1 MNFKIWLESLNND
14 ITIDYRGYET
24 SVNEALKESF
34 NMLEDHYERMANF
47 NYNNFINMI
56 KTELSQYPL
65 LNELLKSIN
74 SKNHNYIFGQQKK
87 LREWLYTLD
96 ANTSISL
103 RDVNRQIFTYIDT
116 LNTGAGI
123 EKEKEH
129 LEQKATA
136 AKNETKTIME
146 GLKERIQQAISLIEN
161 WNSSA
166 VLVRP
171 YISRDEFN
179 SLSLDASTTA
189 EIIMGHSRQITF
201 TLFLNDG
208 KIEIDDVLEGG
219 DEDFFKDS
227 NEQSD
232 YFNLIEKLKNP
243 TASKQKVI
251 TLYTARP
258 KKDREVYL
266 NKKQVPVNIFLTN
279 DYNHAEGLASDLSS
293 GEKRDIWKIRI
304 NTKYLTQTL
313 DGKIKYYQV
322 TTNNAPVESME
333 LT

>member
-1 MNFKIWLESLNND
+1 MNFKIWLESFNND
-14 ITIDYRGYET
+14 ITIDYKGYET
-24 SVNEALKESF
+24 SINEALKESF
-34 NMLEDHYERMANF
+34 NRLEDHYEKIANF
-47 NYNNFINMI
+47 NYDNFINMI
-56 KTELSQYPL
+56 KTRLSQYPS

-74 SKNHNYIFGQQKK
+74 SKNANYIFAQQNK

-96 ANTSISL
+96 LNTSISL

-116 LNTGAGI
+116 LSTSAGI

-129 LEQKATA
+129 LTQKATA
-136 AKNETKTIME
+136 AKNETRTIME
-146 GLKERIQQAISLIEN
+146 GLKEKIQQAIGLIEN

-166 VLVRP
+166 ILVRP

-179 SLSLDASTTA
+179 SLSLDASTSV
-189 EIIMGHSRQITF
+189 EIILGHSGQIGF

-219 DEDFFKDS
+219 DEDFFKDL

-243 TASKQKVI
+243 TSKQKLI

-258 KKDREVYL
+258 RKDRETYL

-279 DYNHAEGLASDLSS
+279 DYDHTVGLGSDLSS
-293 GEKRDIWKIRI
+293 GEKRDIWKVRI

-313 DGKIKYYQV
+313 DGRIKYYQV

-333 LT
+333 LI

>member
-1 MNFKIWLESLNND
+1 MNFKIWLESFNND
-14 ITIDYRGYET
+14 ITIDYKGYET
-24 SVNEALKESF
+24 SINEALKESF
-34 NMLEDHYERMANF
+34 NMLENHYERIANF
-47 NYNNFINMI
+47 NYDNFINMI
-56 KTELSQYPL
+56 KTRLSQYPS

-74 SKNHNYIFGQQKK
+74 SKNANYIFAQQNK

-96 ANTSISL
+96 SNTSISL

-116 LNTGAGI
+116 LSTSAGI

-129 LEQKATA
+129 LAQKATA
-136 AKNETKTIME
+136 AKNETRTIME
-146 GLKERIQQAISLIEN
+146 GLKERIQQAIVLIEN

-166 VLVRP
+166 ILVRP

-179 SLSLDASTTA
+179 SLSLEASTTA
-189 EIIMGHSRQITF
+189 EVIIGHSGQISF

-243 TASKQKVI
+243 TSKQKVI

-258 KKDREVYL
+258 RKDRETYL

-279 DYNHAEGLASDLSS
+279 DYDHAVGLGSDLSS
-293 GEKRDIWKIRI
+293 GEKRDIWKVRI

-313 DGKIKYYQV
+313 DGRIKYYQV
-322 TTNNAPVESME
+322 ITNNAPVESME
-333 LT
+333 LI

>member
-1 MNFKIWLESLNND
+1 MNFKIWLESFNND

-34 NMLEDHYERMANF
+34 NMLEDHYEKIANF

-56 KTELSQYPL
+56 KTSLSQYPS
-65 LNELLKSIN
+65 LNELLKSIY
-74 SKNHNYIFGQQKK
+74 SKNANHIFAQQNK

-96 ANTSISL
+96 SNISIKL

-116 LNTGAGI
+116 LSTSAGI

-129 LEQKATA
+129 LEQKAIA

-146 GLKERIQQAISLIEN
+146 GLKEKIQQAIGLIEN

-166 VLVRP
+166 IIVRP

-179 SLSLDASTTA
+179 SLMLAPSTTA
-189 EIIMGHSRQITF
+189 EIIMGHSGQITF

-208 KIEIDDVLEGG
+208 KIEIDDILEGG

-243 TASKQKVI
+243 TSKQKII

-258 KKDREVYL
+258 RKDREVYL
-266 NKKQVPVNIFLTN
+266 NKKQVPINIFLTN

-293 GEKRDIWKIRI
+293 DEKRDIWKVRI

-313 DGKIKYYQV
+313 DGRIKYYQV